1 MVDDDTHQ
9 QVPARPPPTPDQQ
22 AMREVAARIA
32 DTLDERVPA
41 PRAQIA
47 RAVRVLGI
55 ERAQAFCEQAL
66 AVEQAGGMLLPDGS
80 RRRTPGGVFFKLVRD
95 GVSTRE
101 RGAIFP
107 QARPGQQPRQPGS
120 PQAAPSQTPPVP
132 PMTDIPHLSGE
143 VRTVKITLIG
153 RPGPIAVKTGYIITS
168 MRSDR
173 VPSLPKGL
181 PAPPTQPTVYTVY
194 IAQKQW
200 TKVAEALR
208 NAEDVLIAEG
218 TPVYDR
224 ELEGIAVY
232 VTNTTTKLLQQ
243 AQRAAQQ
250 GT

>member
-1 MVDDDTHQ
+1 MVEDGQHQ
-9 QVPARPPPTPDQQ
+9 PAPTRPQLTPEHQALRQVAT
-22 AMREVAARIA
+22 RIA
-32 DTLDERVPA
+32 DTLDERAPG

-55 ERAQAFCEQAL
+55 ERVQAFCAQAL

-95 GVSTRE
+95 GVSKRE

-107 QARPGQQPRQPGS
+107 QARPGQQPGS
-120 PQAAPSQTPPVP
+120 PQAAAAQPSPVP
-132 PMTDIPHLSGE
+132 PLTDIPHLSGE

-153 RPGPIAVKTGYIITS
+153 RPGPIAMKNGYIITT
-168 MRSDR
+168 MRHDR

-181 PAPPTQPTVYTVY
+181 PAPPPQPTVYTVY

-200 TKVAEALR
+200 AKVAEALR

-243 AQRAAQQ
+243 AQRAAQVE
-250 GT
+250 G

>member
-1 MVDDDTHQ
+1 MVEDNKHQ
-9 QVPARPPPTPDQQ
+9 PAPSRQPITPEQL
-22 AMREVAARIA
+22 AGREVATRIA
-32 DTLDERVPA
+32 DTLGERVPG

-47 RAVRVLGI
+47 RVVRVLGV
-55 ERAQAFCEQAL
+55 ERAQAFYEQAL

-107 QARPGQQPRQPGS
+107 PRPQGQPPR
-120 PQAAPSQTPPVP
+120 QAAPAPAAPVP
-132 PMTDIPHLSGE
+132 PITDIPNVSGE

-153 RPGPIAVKTGYIITS
+153 RPGPIAVKNGYIITS
-168 MRSDR
+168 MRHER
-173 VPSLPKGL
+173 MPSLPKGL
-181 PAPPTQPTVYTVY
+181 PTPPPQPTVYTVY

-200 TKVAEALR
+200 AKVAEALR